1 MRASDQLNRAGF
13 LPEYIAGLLVIIG
26 NPKAILFYIGVMPGF
41 FDVTCVTTLD
51 ILVVGLVLASVPF
64 CGNVILAVM
73 LDRASLLIA
82 SQNARRRLNIV
93 TGVVLF
99 ILVGLILIMC
109 RWRRRGLHGGGF
121 CWFCFR
127 FLSVFTPSGDHTG
140 TGNQDHAEPAIGRW
154 PAIKNHLAPDGRK

>member
-1 MRASDQLNRAGF
+1 MRASDQLTRAGF
-13 LPEYIAGLLVIIG
+13 LPEYSAGLLVIIG

-51 ILVVGLVLASVPF
+51 ILAVGLVLASVPF

-99 ILVGLILIMC
+99 IVAGLILIM
-109 RWRRRGLHGGGF
+109 
-121 CWFCFR
+121 
-127 FLSVFTPSGDHTG
+127 
-140 TGNQDHAEPAIGRW
+140 
-154 PAIKNHLAPDGRK
+154 